1 MSHDLSSAINDLLPA
16 LNRYGHYLSDQ
27 PETVEDLV
35 QQTVERLLVRHR
47 QTEDIENLKPYAFSI
62 LRNLHHD
69 FLRRKQRQ
77 KGHDPDAE
85 PVDPSVDAGQRLCV
99 QQVLE
104 GIAALPVQ
112 QGEVLSLVKLGHS
125 YAQIAH
131 QLSLPIGTVMSRI
144 SRARTALRILIDL
157 PDSMSVMEWL
167 ET

>member
-1 MSHDLSSAINDLLPA
+1 MNNDLSCAINDLLPA

-27 PETVEDLV
+27 PETAEDLV
-35 QQTVERLLVRHR
+35 QQAVERLLLRHN
-47 QTEDIENLKPYAFSI
+47 QMEDIEDLKKYAFSI

-69 FLRRKQRQ
+69 FLRNKQRQ
-77 KGHDPDAE
+77 QSHDPEAE
-85 PVDPSVDAGQRLCV
+85 PVDPSIDAGQRLCV

-104 GIAALPVQ
+104 GIAALPHQ
-112 QGEVLSLVKLGHS
+112 QGEVLSLIKLGHS

-167 ET
+167 EA